1 MQKANGHLPVMLH
14 ECIEG
19 LQIKSDA
26 VIVDGTMGGGG
37 HSQRILMQLGP
48 EGKLIGIDK
57 DEDAIARCE
66 KRLSSYENKLLVRD
80 DFKHIKRIL
89 SDLGIQKIDGA
100 LLDLGVSSY
109 QLDEQERGF
118 SYNQDA
124 PLDMRMDR
132 RQALSA
138 WQIVNEYP
146 EEEIRRILKDYGEE
160 KFAYRIARNIVS
172 TRDSEPIQTTGQLA
186 ELIERSIPKKTW
198 AGKGSPCKR
207 TFQAIRIEVNGEL
220 DELKQTIDDFID
232 VLGPQG
238 RLAIITFHSLEDR
251 IVKNAFKEAMEP
263 CICPKDFPVCVCG
276 RISKG
281 KVITRKPIV
290 PSAGELE
297 ENKRAG
303 SAKLRIFQRSE

>member
-1 MQKANGHLPVMLH
+1 M
-14 ECIEG
+14 
-19 LQIKSDA
+19 
-26 VIVDGTMGGGG
+26 
-37 HSQRILMQLGP
+37 
-48 EGKLIGIDK
+48 
-57 DEDAIARCE
+57 
-66 KRLSSYENKLLVRD
+66 
-80 DFKHIKRIL
+80 
-89 SDLGIQKIDGA
+89 
-100 LLDLGVSSY
+100 
-109 QLDEQERGF
+109 
-118 SYNQDA
+118 
-124 PLDMRMDR
+124 
-132 RQALSA
+132 
-138 WQIVNEYP
+138 
-146 EEEIRRILKDYGEE
+146 
-160 KFAYRIARNIVS
+160 
-172 TRDSEPIQTTGQLA
+172 A

>member
-1 MQKANGHLPVMLH
+1 
-14 ECIEG
+14 
-19 LQIKSDA
+19 
-26 VIVDGTMGGGG
+26 MGGGG